1 ILNELKQLQSDF
13 KTQFPSLDIH
23 VFQADFLQPE
33 QVKKFADFCLEKL
46 ESIDMLVNNAGQ
58 FIPNDIAD
66 EPENMLSEMMQIN
79 LFAPYHL
86 SRFLLPKMNTQ
97 NSAHIFFTCS
107 VASLQAYPKGG
118 SYSITKFALRGL
130 TENLR
135 FELKE
140 TNIKVTGIYPGAT
153 HSRSWANANIPE
165 TRIMESDDIAKMVLA
180 AFHLSPSAT
189 VESIV
194 LRPQK
199 GDL

>member
-1 ILNELKQLQSDF
+1 MKNAIITGATHGIGKAIAKACLSENMSVCLCARNLNELKQLQSDF

-86 SRFLLPKMNTQ
+86 SRFLL
-97 NSAHIFFTCS
+97 
-107 VASLQAYPKGG
+107 
-118 SYSITKFALRGL
+118 
-130 TENLR
+130 
-135 FELKE
+135 
-140 TNIKVTGIYPGAT
+140 
-153 HSRSWANANIPE
+153 
-165 TRIMESDDIAKMVLA
+165 
-180 AFHLSPSAT
+180 
-189 VESIV
+189 
-194 LRPQK
+194 
-199 GDL
+199 